1 MTIVIVL
8 LVLVVVLAAVTAW
21 LAIGAQKSRIPKG
34 DEEWLRR
41 VQAEHRPLPDDDSD
55 D

>member
-21 LAIGAQKSRIPKG
+21 LAVGAQKSRVRKG
-34 DEEWLRR
+34 DEEWLRK
-41 VQAEHRPLPDDDSD
+41 VQAEHRPPPDDDWD

>member
-8 LVLVVVLAAVTAW
+8 LLIVVVLAAVTAW
-21 LAIGAQKSRIPKG
+21 LAVGAQKSRVPKG
-34 DEEWLRR
+34 DEEWLRK
-41 VQAEHRPLPDDDSD
+41 VQAEHRPPPDDDSD

>member
-8 LVLVVVLAAVTAW
+8 FVIVVVLAAVTAW
-21 LAIGAQKSRIPKG
+21 LVVGAQKSRVPKG
-34 DEEWLRR
+34 DEEWLRK
-41 VQAEHRPLPDDDSD
+41 VQAEHRPPPDDDWD